1 MPRDDAPT
9 ATSSTADATSA
20 VPDLDPLFDPESVAV
35 VGASPDSFY
44 SGNLVDNLLDY
55 GYEGAL
61 YPVNPNREEVW
72 GRRCYDRVS
81 EVPETVDLTVV
92 SVPREHVVDVVAA
105 AGERGVPA
113 ALVLSAGFSEADE
126 EGAALEARLAE
137 VAADL
142 GIRVVGPNCIGV
154 MAARGATLTST
165 CSRAPEPGRIALVS
179 QSGALAFTTF
189 FERAA
194 DRDRHFSHVV
204 STGNEADLTLT
215 DYVAYLAERE
225 TVDAVCTYVE
235 GIDEPERF
243 MRVAERAVRNGT
255 PVLTV
260 KVGRSELAEEATLS
274 HTGSLTGSDAA
285 WDAAFDQTGVQRV
298 PDVPDLLSRASAHAG
313 YGSPDGDRVCV
324 ASTSGGLASLLADMA
339 AERGLALPDIDGE
352 TEETLLGI
360 EALLTYGGFNNP
372 ADIRGYGAAVLPAIA
387 DAVLSDDAFD
397 AYVFAV
403 GLSGVDER
411 AETIA
416 ADLEAIV
423 GEADDPVYV
432 LWTGRKTPDNPT
444 ETPPYA
450 RLRASVP
457 VYEDPGRCLDAVA
470 STVEYAADRAR
481 LSERPPR
488 SDLESALDALNAPD
502 ASDAPDAPGGVGV
515 PGGADGPDRAD
526 EPGPD
531 LPRGRVLTWRE
542 AESLLDAY
550 DVPTVE
556 TRVATDADEAVAA
569 ARDVGF
575 PVVCKVDSPA
585 LPHRTDAGAVALGL
599 DSPAAVRE
607 AYADVTDAALARV
620 DADDVAGV
628 LVQPT
633 VGDGLEAILGV
644 ASGDVFGSVVTVGP
658 GGVLVEALDETAT
671 LVPPF
676 SRGDARRAI
685 EATALAD
692 LLSDRRGGEPLD
704 VDALVDLI
712 ANVGALAAGVDAIA
726 ELDLNPVVV
735 TADGPVAVDALVR
748 TEPTG

>member
-1 MPRDDAPT
+1 MSPFGHSFRRVPTVSARMSGDDASP
-9 ATSSTADATSA
+9 APSGADATPA
-20 VPDLDPLFDPESVAV
+20 IPELDPLFDPESVAV

-55 GYEGAL
+55 GFDGEL

-72 GRRCYDRVS
+72 GRRCYDQIVD
-81 EVPETVDLTVV
+81 VPETVDLAVV

-105 AGERGVPA
+105 AGERGVPV

-126 EGAALEARLAE
+126 EGAELETRLAE
-137 VAADL
+137 TAADA

-154 MAARGATLTST
+154 MASRGATLTST
-165 CSRAPEPGRIALVS
+165 CSRAPEPGRIGLVS

-194 DRDRHFSHVV
+194 DRDLHFSHVV

-225 TVDAVCTYVE
+225 TVDVVCTYVE
-235 GIDEPERF
+235 GVDEPERF
-243 MRVAERAVRNGT
+243 MRVAERAIRGGT

-260 KVGRSELAEEATLS
+260 KIGRSGPAEAAALS
-274 HTGSLTGSDAA
+274 HTGSLTGSDDA

-298 PDVPDLLSRASAHAG
+298 PDVPDLLSRATAHAA
-313 YGSPDGDRVCV
+313 YGTPDGDRVCV

-339 AERGLALPDIDGE
+339 AERDLRLPDIDGE

-360 EALLTYGGFNNP
+360 EELLTYGALRNP
-372 ADIRGYGAAVLPAIA
+372 ADIRGYGAEVLPEIA

-397 AYVFAV
+397 AYVFAI
-403 GLSGVDER
+403 GLPGVDER

-416 ADLEAIV
+416 ADLEGIV
-423 GEADDPVYV
+423 AGADDPVYV
-432 LWTGRKTPDNPT
+432 LWTGRKVPDDPT
-444 ETPPYA
+444 DTPPYA
-450 RLRASVP
+450 RLRESVP

-470 STVEYAADRAR
+470 STVEYAVDRAR
-481 LSERPPR
+481 VSERPP
-488 SDLESALDALNAPD
+488 SSTLASALDAPGGA
-502 ASDAPDAPGGVGV
+502 DAPDA
-515 PGGADGPDRAD
+515 A
-526 EPGPD
+526 
-531 LPRGRVLTWRE
+531 LPQGRVLTWRE
-542 AESLLDAY
+542 TEPLLDAY
-550 DVPTVE
+550 DVPLVE

-585 LPHRTDAGAVALGL
+585 LPHRTDAEAVALGL
-599 DSPAAVRE
+599 NSPAAVRE
-607 AYADVTDAALARV
+607 AYAEVTDAALARV
-620 DADDVAGV
+620 GADDVAGA
-628 LVQPT
+628 LVQPM
-633 VGDGLEAILGV
+633 VDDGVEAIVGV
-644 ASGDVFGSVVTVGP
+644 APGDVFGSVVTVGP

-676 SRGDARRAI
+676 SRADARRAV
-685 EATALAD
+685 EKTALAD
-692 LLSDRRGGEPLD
+692 LLTDRRESEPLD
-704 VDALVDLI
+704 VDSLVDLI
-712 ANVGALAAGVDAIA
+712 VNVGNLAASADAVA

-748 TEPTG
+748 TRPAD

>member
-9 ATSSTADATSA
+9 APSTAEATPTA
-20 VPDLDPLFDPESVAV
+20 PELDPLFDPESVAV

-44 SGNLVDNLLDY
+44 SGNLVNNLLEY

-81 EVPETVDLTVV
+81 GVPETVDLAVV

-105 AGERGVPA
+105 AGERGVPV

-126 EGAALEARLAE
+126 EGAELEARLAE

-194 DRDRHFSHVV
+194 DRDRHFSHIV

-215 DYVAYLAERE
+215 DYVAYLSTRE
-225 TVDAVCTYVE
+225 TVDVVCAYVE
-235 GIDEPERF
+235 GVDEPERF
-243 MRVAERAVRNGT
+243 MRVTERAVRNGT

-260 KVGRSELAEEATLS
+260 KVGRSELAEAATLS
-274 HTGSLTGSDAA
+274 HTGSLTGSDDA

-298 PDVPDLLSRASAHAG
+298 PDVPDLLSRASAHAA
-313 YGSPDGDRVCV
+313 YGTPDGDRVCV

-339 AERGLALPDIDGE
+339 AERDLSLPDVDGE
-352 TEETLLGI
+352 TEATLLGI
-360 EALLTYGGFNNP
+360 EELLTYGGFNNP
-372 ADIRGYGAAVLPAIA
+372 ADIRGYGAAVLPEIA
-387 DAVLSDDAFD
+387 DAVLADDAFD
-397 AYVFAV
+397 AYVFAI
-403 GLSGVDER
+403 GLSGVDGR

-423 GEADDPVYV
+423 DDADDPVYV
-432 LWTGRKTPDNPT
+432 LWTGRKTPDDPT

-481 LSERPPR
+481 VSERPSR
-488 SDLESALDALNAPD
+488 EALASALDV
-502 ASDAPDAPGGVGV
+502 PGGVDAH
-515 PGGADGPDRAD
+515 GGAGAPDS
-526 EPGPD
+526 E
-531 LPRGRVLTWRE
+531 LPRGRVLTWAE
-542 AESLLDAY
+542 AEPLLAAY
-550 DVPTVE
+550 DVPVVE
-556 TRVATDADEAVAA
+556 TRVATDVEEAVAA

-599 DSPAAVRE
+599 DSPAAVRK

-620 DADDVAGV
+620 DADDVTGV
-628 LVQPT
+628 LVQPM
-633 VGDGLEAILGV
+633 VGDGVEAILGV
-644 ASGDVFGSVVTVGP
+644 GSGDVFGSVVTVGP

-676 SRGDARRAI
+676 SRGDARRAV

-692 LLSDRRGGEPLD
+692 LLTDRRGSEPLD
-704 VDALVDLI
+704 VDGFVDLV
-712 ANVGALAAGVDAIA
+712 ANVGDLAAAVDAVA

-748 TEPTG
+748 TGPTG